1 MARMETTTA
10 REFNQK
16 SSQILAAAEE
26 GRTVRVFKNR
36 RHVAT
41 VIPADQDPLPAYPT
55 DAMGDDPKAP
65 VFDGPGDMVDRIDE
79 YMRGFG
85 R

>member
-1 MARMETTTA
+1 MDTASA

-16 SSQILAAAEE
+16 SSQILAEAEH
-26 GRTVRVFKNR
+26 GRTVRVYKNR

-41 VIPADQDPLPAYPT
+41 VIPAGQDPQPNFPT
-55 DAMGDDPKAP
+55 DAMGDDPSAP
-65 VFDGPGDMVDRIDE
+65 VFAGPGDLVERMDDNLH
-79 YMRGFG
+79 GFG